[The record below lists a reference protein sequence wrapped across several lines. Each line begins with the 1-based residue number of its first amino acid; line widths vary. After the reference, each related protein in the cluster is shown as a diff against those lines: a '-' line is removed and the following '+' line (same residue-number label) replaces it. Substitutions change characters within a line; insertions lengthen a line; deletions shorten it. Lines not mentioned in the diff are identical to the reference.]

1 MASTWAAA
9 SPAVLMVVASYL
21 PYTGGTE
28 RQLQGLAGALT
39 ARGVHVEILT
49 GQRRPEWPLR
59 ETMAGVAVH
68 RLPYPKIRWL
78 GTVVFL
84 ARAAAFLVTRGRRFQ
99 VFHVHTVN
107 LLALVAVVA
116 GRLSRRPVVLKTTG
130 AWELEHGVLRGRAGR
145 GLRQRLMLAVLRHA
159 DAWIALSVEL
169 GRAIEEAGVPA
180 ANVRIIP
187 NGVDT
192 AHFRPPGTADAKQD
206 LRVVFVGRL
215 VPDKALPVLL
225 RAWTDVARR
234 VPAATLDIV
243 GAGPLQPDLATAASQ
258 LGLGARVRFAGFHA
272 DVRPFLEAATVFV
285 LPSTVEGLSNAL
297 LEAMAVGLPAV
308 ATRVGGTEDVVIDG
322 GTALMVPPHDHEALA
337 EALTALLTAPERAR
351 EMGRQARD
359 RAVERYSLGLVA
371 STYLALYREL
381 IARSCRGSAPSPR

>member
-1 MASTWAAA
+1 MASTCVADP
-9 SPAVLMVVASYL
+9 PAVLMVIASYL
-21 PYTGGTE
+21 PSTGGTE
-28 RQLQGLAGALT
+28 RQLQALAGALT

-49 GQRRPEWPLR
+49 AQRRPEWPLR
-59 ETMAGVAVH
+59 ETMAGVDVH

-78 GTVVFL
+78 GTVVL
-84 ARAAAFLVTRGRRFQ
+84 LSRAAAFLVTRGRRFQ
-99 VFHVHTVN
+99 VFHVHTAN
-107 LLALVAVVA
+107 LLAIVAVVI

-130 AWELEHGVLRGRAGR
+130 AWELEHGVLSGRARR

-159 DAWIALSVEL
+159 DAWIALSIEL
-169 GRAIEEAGVPA
+169 GRAIAEAGVPA

-192 AHFRPPGTADAKQD
+192 AQFRPPGPADAKHD

-215 VPDKALPVLL
+215 VPQKALPVLL
-225 RAWTDVARR
+225 RAWTSLARR
-234 VPAATLDIV
+234 LPAVTLDIV
-243 GAGPLQPDLATAASQ
+243 GAGPLQPELEAAASQ
-258 LGLGARVRFAGFHA
+258 LGLGARVRFAGFQA

-322 GTALMVPPHDHEALA
+322 RTALLVPPHDPDALT

-351 EMGRQARD
+351 EMGREARD
-359 RAVERYSLGLVA
+359 RVVERYSLGLVA

-381 IARSCRGSAPSPR
+381 VAPSCRGTATPPC